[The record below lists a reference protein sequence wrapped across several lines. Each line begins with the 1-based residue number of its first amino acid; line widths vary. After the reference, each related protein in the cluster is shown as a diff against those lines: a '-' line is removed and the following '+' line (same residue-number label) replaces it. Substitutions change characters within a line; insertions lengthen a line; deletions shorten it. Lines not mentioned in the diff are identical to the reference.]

1 MQISSASMRRWAVL
15 VLAALLGLAVTVA
28 TTSASGASSSHAI
41 AAKKKHRCKKKRK
54 KSASAAKKKCQ
65 RKKQQQPQPQPQQ
78 PQPLPSPSAVVR
90 ASLSWTSDNDV
101 DLHVFDSSGNDA
113 GYGPGGEVENT
124 IPNSS
129 FSGDVQTAGSESFT
143 DNIFVVGGSTN
154 REFGYVACLWDVE
167 SKSDYSVTFTAV
179 TKDGSTV
186 TRTLQGTPSD
196 GSDAFAIPM
205 PGGPTVPDPEEI
217 CDFTV

>member
-1 MQISSASMRRWAVL
+1 MSISSALTRRWSLIAL
-15 VLAALLGLAVTVA
+15 IALLGLAVTVA
-28 TTSASGASSSHAI
+28 TTSSSGASSGHAV
-41 AAKKKHRCKKKRK
+41 
-54 KSASAAKKKCQ
+54 AAKKKCKKKKGKKSATAAKKKKCK
-65 RKKQQQPQPQPQQ
+65 RKKQQQPQQPQQ
-78 PQPLPSPSAVVR
+78 PQSPPSSPSAVVR

-113 GYGPGGEVENT
+113 GYGSGGEIENT

-167 SKSDYSVTFTAV
+167 SDSDYSVTFSAV
-179 TKDGSTV
+179 SKDGSTV

>member
-1 MQISSASMRRWAVL
+1 
-15 VLAALLGLAVTVA
+15 VTVA

-41 AAKKKHRCKKKRK
+41 AAKKKHKCKKKGK
-54 KSASAAKKKCQ
+54 KSGSVAKKKCK
-65 RKKQQQPQPQPQQ
+65 RKKQQPQQPQPQQ
-78 PQPLPSPSAVVR
+78 PQPLPSSPSAVVR

-113 GYGPGGEVENT
+113 GYGSGGEIENT

-143 DNIFVVGGSTN
+143 DNIFVMGGSTN

-167 SKSDYSVTFTAV
+167 SDSDYSVTFTAV